1 MEEKLSC
8 DGGHE
13 FKLLFSCPSGLSPS
27 QVSVVFDEA
36 YDRNTH
42 PDHTLE
48 KSISE
53 IHQLKV
59 KTTYFVAKRRNEGI
73 RRCKTSTCLIVSVKS
88 TKENFLASLPCVICM
103 LYSAGLYSS
112 INAAY
117 FVPKR
122 RNNRTK
128 ECEYGGYNFNVEN
141 DPKQQPHVSLH
152 LGLTDYRTFVGTNLS
167 PMWERFLVPSE
178 DDCIQCQH
186 TSSPLGNGAVMETSD
201 RRILVLQRSNK
212 VGEFPGYFVFPG
224 GHPEIKLW
232 ILCLPRPK
240 YVQPQEVGII
250 SHEGFQELNQCHM
263 INSKVSQEMFD
274 SIVREVVEEIGAP
287 ADSLSSPIFI
297 GISRRVLNV
306 RPTAFFFIKC
316 NLRSEEIQQLYSS
329 AQDSF
334 ESTQLYAVSMSDL
347 EDMASKM
354 PGCHRGGYALYKL
367 MVQDTSDS

>member
-8 DGGHE
+8 NGGHE
-13 FKLLFSCPSGLSPS
+13 FKLLLSCPSGLSPS

-36 YDRNTH
+36 YDRIPH
-42 PDHTLE
+42 PDPTLE
-48 KSISE
+48 QSIS
-53 IHQLKV
+53 
-59 KTTYFVAKRRNEGI
+59 
-73 RRCKTSTCLIVSVKS
+73 
-88 TKENFLASLPCVICM
+88 
-103 LYSAGLYSS
+103 
-112 INAAY
+112 
-117 FVPKR
+117 
-122 RNNRTK
+122 
-128 ECEYGGYNFNVEN
+128 EYGGYNFDVGN
-141 DPKQQPHVSLH
+141 DPKQQLHVSLH

-167 PMWERFLVPSE
+167 LMWERFLVPSE

-186 TSSPLGNGAVMETSD
+186 TSSPLGNGAVVETSD
-201 RRILVLQRSNK
+201 GRILVLQRSNK

-224 GHPEIKLW
+224 GHPE
-232 ILCLPRPK
+232 
-240 YVQPQEVGII
+240 PQEVGII

-287 ADSLSSPIFI
+287 ANSLSSPIFI

-316 NLRSEEIQQLYSS
+316 NLLSDEIQQLYSS
-329 AQDSF
+329 AQDGF

-347 EDMASKM
+347 ENMASKM

-367 MVQDTSDS
+367 MVQGTSDS